1 MKRLL
6 ITRILRGLLTI
17 FLATLLVFFLIRMIP
32 GDAATMLAGPEATK
46 EEIEDFRTAWGLDK
60 PLTSQYLIYMR
71 RLLTGDAGM
80 SYAYRTGTMLLM
92 PASKLVLSRIPNT
105 LLLAVTALILT
116 VLLSVPIGVY
126 TAKRPGGFLDN
137 LVSSSGFVL
146 KSFPLFFV
154 GIILISV
161 FATKLRWLPPGGT
174 GSFANLILP
183 AITLSAHEVVT
194 LTRLTRT
201 EVGRVMRSDHIRTDR
216 AKGLSENVILYKHAL
231 RNVSI
236 PLVTNIGLRLGKL
249 INGAVVVETLFRWPG
264 IGSLMV
270 ESLNSRDYPVIQVLV
285 PYAAMVFVVVNLIVD
300 MLYGVLDPR
309 ITNK

>member
-80 SYAYRTGTMLLM
+80 SYAYRTGSMLLM

-137 LVSSSGFVL
+137 LVSASGFVL

-161 FATKLRWLPPGGT
+161 FATKLGWFPPGGT

-285 PYAAMVFVVVNLIVD
+285 PYAAMVFVVVNLLVD